1 MILRRAA
8 LYPLAS
14 LLINAFVAFGQPTIK
29 LIAGGNAL
37 SPLGDGG
44 PAVNAFIGQ
53 MGNVAVDPAGNLYI
67 WDTTDLRIREVNTA
81 GIISS
86 VTATIGQLKEIGRGG
101 GLATDSAG
109 NLYIADTMAY
119 LVRKVDTSGVMT
131 TIAGNG
137 MAGISGTNGN
147 GGQATSVPICSP
159 NGVATDHAGN
169 VYFGSSICGTV
180 RKIDPSG
187 VLSTYAGTGA
197 SFAGSLGV
205 PWGVAVDNSGNMY
218 VVDDAV
224 GTRVYKVT
232 ASGAIT
238 VIAGNGTSGFSGDG
252 GPATSAQLFEAR
264 SVAVDAAGNVYI
276 ADTGNLRVRRVDTSG
291 IITTVAGGGSA
302 PV

>member
-1 MILRRAA
+1 
-8 LYPLAS
+8 
-14 LLINAFVAFGQPTIK
+14 
-29 LIAGGNAL
+29 
-37 SPLGDGG
+37 
-44 PAVNAFIGQ
+44 
-53 MGNVAVDPAGNLYI
+53 
-67 WDTTDLRIREVNTA
+67 
-81 GIISS
+81 
-86 VTATIGQLKEIGRGG
+86 
-101 GLATDSAG
+101 
-109 NLYIADTMAY
+109 
-119 LVRKVDTSGVMT
+119 
-131 TIAGNG
+131 
-137 MAGISGTNGN
+137 
-147 GGQATSVPICSP
+147 
-159 NGVATDHAGN
+159 
-169 VYFGSSICGTV
+169 
-180 RKIDPSG
+180 
-187 VLSTYAGTGA
+187 
-197 SFAGSLGV
+197 V